1 MECSVFQQ
9 GKNMTGHQILVGK
22 IAAAQ
27 FPLPIF
33 PSPPPPPHGIKIA
46 DTILPAS
53 QQQSGNI
60 VRKAAAPILCILL
73 QPRYSV

>member
-33 PSPPPPPHGIKIA
+33 PYPPSPHGIKIA

-53 QQQSGNI
+53 QQQGGNI
-60 VRKAAAPILCILL
+60 VREAAAPILCILL